1 MYQHQFELTVQKLRS
16 HLEGGKMRVS
26 SAFGMGRSRRRP
38 ADHDTPTASPFWG
51 KIPLFGLNSW
61 VEGRPLS
68 DTLAMRWGRGGKTRF
83 PWQREE
89 LIPTKTHEIWEQPPA
104 GVVLSVQTNPAHQQ
118 QVTDEWRRLQL
129 IINIFIV
136 PYQPLVLGGAIGSV
150 SMMVSRSLQPRSI
163 LIVGARLMCRGIRSS
178 KPSHLE
184 HLHLIHHSGLALFRY
199 YLHLNREVGCRL
211 CVLWR
216 RLSAKGSSS
225 TFTKHWDSLWRVAAE
240 PRTPEEKSH
249 LISAESG
256 AGRGTGTQQL
266 RVLTRQQRETFLCKH
281 ISIQGLCRINR
292 DFFNTPNYSVVL
304 QLNSK
309 CCIEKGNLPL

>member
-1 MYQHQFELTVQKLRS
+1 MCQHQFELTLQKLRS

-26 SAFGMGRSRRRP
+26 SAFGMGRSRRCP

-68 DTLAMRWGRGGKTRF
+68 DTLATRWGRGGKTRF

-225 TFTKHWDSLWRVAAE
+225 TFTKRFEGWLQSQGRQKK
-240 PRTPEEKSH
+240 TPIWFLQSQGLGEEQERSNSVFWPGSKGKLSSVNTSPFKG
-249 LISAESG
+249 SAE
-256 AGRGTGTQQL
+256 L
-266 RVLTRQQRETFLCKH
+266 IEIFLIH
-281 ISIQGLCRINR
+281 RIILL
-292 DFFNTPNYSVVL
+292 FCS
-304 QLNSK
+304 
-309 CCIEKGNLPL
+309 